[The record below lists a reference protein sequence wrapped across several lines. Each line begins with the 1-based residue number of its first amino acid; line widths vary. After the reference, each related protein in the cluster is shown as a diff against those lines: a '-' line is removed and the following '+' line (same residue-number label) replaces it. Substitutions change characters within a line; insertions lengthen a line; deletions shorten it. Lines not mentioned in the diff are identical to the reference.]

1 MPEPTTRHFEYVGFW
16 MRFVAFL
23 IDSVIVLAV
32 LTPLL
37 YAIHGSGDWE
47 RLSEL
52 LHEALARAAAG
63 GDADLTNVIA
73 RSGFAGPADFLIQVV
88 LPIAA
93 LLAFWKFRGSTPG
106 KMVIGANILDARTGG
121 QPSNRQLLLRFAG
134 YFVSMFVLGLGFI
147 WIGIDRRK
155 QGWHDRIAGTIVAY
169 EEKGRVK

>member
-1 MPEPTTRHFEYVGFW
+1 

-47 RLSEL
+47 RLSGL

-63 GDADLTNVIA
+63 RDADLTNVIV
-73 RSGFAGPADFLIQVV
+73 RSGFAGPADLLVQVV

-93 LLAFWKFRGSTPG
+93 LLAFWKFRSSTPG
-106 KMVIGANILDARTGG
+106 KMAIRANILDARTLGR
-121 QPSNRQLLLRFAG
+121 PSNRQFLLRFAG
-134 YFVSMFVLGLGFI
+134 YFVSMFALGLGFI
-147 WIGIDRRK
+147 WIGVDRRK
-155 QGWHDRIAGTIVAY
+155 QGWHDKISATVVTY
-169 EEKGRVK
+169 ED

>member
-16 MRFVAFL
+16 MRCVAFL

-63 GDADLTNVIA
+63 GDPNLTNVIE

-93 LLAFWKFRGSTPG
+93 LLAFWKFRSSTPG

-134 YFVSMFVLGLGFI
+134 YFISMFALGLGFI
-147 WIGIDRRK
+147 WIGVDRRK
-155 QGWHDRIAGTIVAY
+155 QGWHDKISGTVVAY
-169 EEKGRVK
+169 KEKGADK